1 MTGSRGR
8 LAAAVLAGALGFV
21 GGASAEPAPKHGG
34 TLVFAVGEE
43 PPSYDCHANVSF
55 AALQPLAPHYSTL
68 LKFDAANY
76 PQIVG
81 DLADSWT
88 VSADRRTYTF
98 RLRPNVLFHDGT
110 RLSAADVKAS
120 YERIAHPPAGVV
132 SARQLD
138 YAALGGI
145 DTPDPLTVVFH
156 LQWPDAAMLAGFASP
171 WNCIYSQS
179 RLQQDPQFPR
189 SHVLGTGPFV
199 FVSHDKGRPW
209 IGKRWEHYFLP
220 NRPYL
225 DGFEADFLAGRAVT
239 DGLEHGRIMAEFRS
253 ITPGERSEL
262 MDTMGERI
270 ATYESPWIINLLL
283 VFNARRPPFDDPRV
297 RRALSLAI
305 DRWDLAQSLAP
316 DTFLKFVGGLM
327 RPGASM
333 SASEAELTRLPGF
346 SHDIHGAQ
354 GEARRLLE
362 EAGVHDLTF
371 TLANRDIPMPYA
383 AGAEAV
389 IAAWRAIGVTATQQK
404 LDTRTWQATLEGGAF
419 AAAFDFG
426 GDFTDDPTLQ
436 LSRFVSRDLSPVN
449 HAGSTDRT
457 LDALFI
463 GQAVSTDM
471 RQREKIVRDFERRA
485 LSEAYTVPILW
496 WNRIVPTAAFV
507 KGWSMTPSHYL
518 GQDLTGVWL
527 DR

>member
-1 MTGSRGR
+1 MNVGLT
-8 LAAAVLAGALGFV
+8 AAFLTGALGFV
-21 GGASAEPAPKHGG
+21 NVAFADPQPKHGG
-34 TLVFAVGEE
+34 TLVFAVDEE
-43 PPSYDCHANVSF
+43 PPSYDCHANISF

-76 PQIVG
+76 PQVIG
-81 DLADSWT
+81 DLAESWT
-88 VSADRRTYTF
+88 VSPDRQTYTF
-98 RLRPNVLFHDGT
+98 KLRPNVLFHDGT
-110 RLSAADVKAS
+110 RLSSADVKAS
-120 YERIAHPPAGVV
+120 YERIAHPLAGVV

-145 DTPDPLTVVFH
+145 DTPDPLTIVFH
-156 LQWPDAAMLAGFASP
+156 LQWPDAAMLADFASP
-171 WNCIYSQS
+171 WNCIYSES
-179 RLQQDPQFPR
+179 RLRQDPQFPR
-189 SHVLGTGPFV
+189 THVLGTGPFV
-199 FVSHDKGRPW
+199 FVSHDKGKPW

-220 NRPYL
+220 NSPYL
-225 DGFEADFLAGRAVT
+225 DGFEVDFLAGQSVV
-239 DGLEHGRIMAEFRS
+239 DGLQHHKIMGEFRS
-253 ITPGERSEL
+253 ITPAERSEL
-262 MDTMGERI
+262 MDTMGDQI
-270 ATYESPWIINLLL
+270 SIYESPWIINLLL
-283 VFNARRPPFDDPRV
+283 VFNVKQPPFNDARV

-305 DRWDLAQSLAP
+305 DRWDLAESLAP
-316 DTFLKFVGGLM
+316 NTFLKFVGGLM

-346 SHDIHGAQ
+346 SHDSHGAQ
-354 GEARRLLE
+354 VEARRLLA

-371 TLANRDIPMPYA
+371 TITNRDISMPYA
-383 AGAEAV
+383 VGADAV
-389 IAAWRAIGVTATQQK
+389 IAAWKAIGVTATQQK
-404 LDTRTWQATLEGGAF
+404 LDTKTWQATLENGAF
-419 AAAFDFG
+419 TAAFDFA
-426 GDFTDDPTLQ
+426 GDFADDPTLQ

-449 HAGSTDRT
+449 YAGSTDRT

-463 GQAVSTDM
+463 GQAVSTDT

-485 LSEAYTVPILW
+485 MTEAYTVPILW